1 VAERLR
7 PGDHLCGHSY
17 GAVVSLFAAEVA
29 RDLRSLTVIEPPA
42 FGLAT
47 DDPQVAAYAER
58 QKEYWAAGS
67 CGSCSDQLATRAWA
81 RVRRSRKAD
90 LIQLSGLYAPESSWT
105 RTEPSALKT
114 SRRVASGK
122 VALRRP
128 V

>member
-58 QKEYWAAGS
+58 QKEYWA
-67 CGSCSDQLATRAWA
+67 

-90 LIQLSGLYAPESSWT
+90 LIQFKGRNPPASS
-105 RTEPSALKT
+105 
-114 SRRVASGK
+114 
-122 VALRRP
+122 
-128 V
+128 

>member
-1 VAERLR
+1 MAERLR

-58 QKEYWAAGS
+58 QKEYWAAGP
-67 CGSCSDQLATRAWA
+67 QEPRAFLRGAGHNVQNADGFNAGLLRFLQRSA
-81 RVRRSRKAD
+81 RDEGV
-90 LIQLSGLYAPESSWT
+90 G
-105 RTEPSALKT
+105 
-114 SRRVASGK
+114 AS
-122 VALRRP
+122 P
-128 V
+128 P

>member
-67 CGSCSDQLATRAWA
+67 CGLAAI
-81 RVRRSRKAD
+81 S
-90 LIQLSGLYAPESSWT
+90 
-105 RTEPSALKT
+105 
-114 SRRVASGK
+114 SRRGRGRESAVVGK
-122 VALRRP
+122 P
-128 V
+128 T

>member
-1 VAERLR
+1 MAERLR

-58 QKEYWAAGS
+58 
-67 CGSCSDQLATRAWA
+67 
-81 RVRRSRKAD
+81 
-90 LIQLSGLYAPESSWT
+90 
-105 RTEPSALKT
+105 
-114 SRRVASGK
+114 
-122 VALRRP
+122 
-128 V
+128 